1 MPKRRLTAV
10 AVRVAGRVYLFDCGE
25 GTQIP
30 YKELHLGQRALTLIA
45 VTHLHADHCLGL
57 PGMLMLRAQ
66 MPDPEPL
73 TLIGPPGLGR
83 FVDHVREDLAL
94 YINYEIRVF
103 EWSPGGSTL
112 AYQDEHLRVLW
123 APLDHSVLCLGYR
136 IEEHDRPGRFDPEA
150 ARQLGV
156 PEGPLWGALQ
166 RGETVQARDGTE
178 VRPEQVLGPA
188 RRGVHLAFV
197 TDTAPTTAM
206 DPLLEEADL
215 ALVEAM
221 FLSEHEAEAES
232 KRHMTAAQ
240 AGRAAERARA
250 AELLLVHLSPR
261 YEARDEARFIE
272 EARAHHP
279 RARVARDS
287 DVIEVLARD
296 A

>member
-1 MPKRRLTAV
+1 M
-10 AVRVAGRVYLFDCGE
+10 
-25 GTQIP
+25 
-30 YKELHLGQRALTLIA
+30 TLIA

-94 YINYEIRVF
+94 YVNYEIRIS
-103 EWSPGGSTL
+103 EWSPGCESV
-112 AYQDEHLRVLW
+112 AYQDEHVRVLW

-150 ARQLGV
+150 ARRLGV

-166 RGETVQARDGTE
+166 RGETVEAPQGAR
-178 VRPEQVLGPA
+178 VRPDQVLGPA
-188 RRGVHLAFV
+188 RRGVHIAYI
-197 TDTAPTTAM
+197 TDTAPTNSM
-206 DPLLEEADL
+206 SSLLEEVDL
-215 ALVEAM
+215 AFVEAM

-250 AELLLVHLSPR
+250 AELVLVHLSPR
-261 YEARDEARFIE
+261 YEAHHEAQFIE
-272 EARAHHP
+272 QARAHHH
-279 RARVARDS
+279 RARVAQDS
-287 DVIEVLARD
+287 ERIEVGARTPED
-296 A
+296 D